1 MLTSTACR
9 LSLVLVLGITACA
22 SKDQGEAVSAASVKI
37 TSLTSITGTVN
48 DATLEGKIS
57 ATIDTDGG
65 GSSSCEFAKLPPG
78 YQPST
83 LYTHT

>member
-1 MLTSTACR
+1 MFITSACR
-9 LSLVLVLGITACA
+9 LSLVLVLGITACT
-22 SKDQGEAVSAASVKI
+22 SKDQGEAVSAASVRI

-48 DATLEGKIS
+48 ESPFEGKIS

-65 GSSSCEFAKLPPG
+65 GSSTCEFAKLPPG